1 MHGQAD
7 NRLARQS
14 CQKQTISTKMSTL
27 NPTCLPTSR
36 DRYHASTEKGYI
48 YIDRNVFKQAYV
60 RFAARGHFLSEQNRH
75 LCDWRQRYLSP
86 LNSKNDS
93 ASVKLHHCHA
103 RIF

>member
-1 MHGQAD
+1 MH
-7 NRLARQS
+7 L
-14 CQKQTISTKMSTL
+14 QKK
-27 NPTCLPTSR
+27 
-36 DRYHASTEKGYI
+36 AI

>member
-36 DRYHASTEKGYI
+36 DRYNVSTEKSYI
-48 YIDRNVFKQAYV
+48 
-60 RFAARGHFLSEQNRH
+60 
-75 LCDWRQRYLSP
+75 
-86 LNSKNDS
+86 
-93 ASVKLHHCHA
+93 
-103 RIF
+103 